1 MVEFE
6 GALIVDVEEGDL
18 ISRLDCGDL
27 RFSGSVEI
35 AVHFEMLDEFLG

>member
-18 ISRLDCGDL
+18 FAGLDCVNR
-27 RFSGSVEI
+27 RFCGSIEI